1 MHRTPTPADSPAAA
15 LKARLDELRRERR
28 FAALNGLLEVEAYR
42 RDLDA
47 EVTAVT
53 AAFVG
58 SAVTEIAT
66 LRAGFDGALQG

>member
-1 MHRTPTPADSPAAA
+1 MHTTPTTAESPAAA
-15 LKARLDELRRERR
+15 LKARLDELQRERN
-28 FAALNGLLEVEAYR
+28 FAALNGLLGLKAYR

-66 LRAGFDGALQG
+66 LRAEIDGALQG